1 MGAKTQ
7 CNGKKTQCNGI
18 KGPTHMGA
26 EKSFPWEQKN
36 HSRGNRRIIPMGAE
50 KSFPWEQ
57 RIHIEG
63 VKDLFLRDESLPS
76 LVVIENAN
84 LCDLASRFVK
94 IFRIE
99 IWVNIGCICYT
110 LLILHRL
117 TGLKWGIRRG

>member
-1 MGAKTQ
+1 MQWEENSMQWNQRVHSHGSRK
-7 CNGKKTQCNGI
+7 I
-18 KGPTHMGA
+18 IPTGA
-26 EKSFPWEQKN
+26 EKSFL
-36 HSRGNRRIIPMGAE
+36 
-50 KSFPWEQ
+50 WEQ

-99 IWVNIGCICYT
+99 ICVNIGCICYT